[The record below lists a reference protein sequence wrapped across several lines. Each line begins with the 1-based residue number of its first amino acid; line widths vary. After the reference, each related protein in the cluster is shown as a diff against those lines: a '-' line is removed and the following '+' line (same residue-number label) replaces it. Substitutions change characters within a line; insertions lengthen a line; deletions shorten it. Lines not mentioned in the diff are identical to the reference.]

1 MNNCIS
7 KSVTPVTKIT
17 RIRNNRKNGKKYE
30 GELVKIL
37 KENMISARLG
47 RSNEE
52 GDIILPEQNI
62 IIEAK
67 STKQDRYKM
76 SLAVDQYKRL
86 TLLPQEVWYAVR
98 FKRKGVNGWEF
109 YPIPCSIQLLY
120 RHEGLT
126 LREFVFKMRA
136 RMSQERKTLTSSDKI
151 LISDEG
157 IETIALKTQNRDGRL
172 K

>member
-86 TLLPQEVWYAVR
+86 KLLPQEVWYAVR
-98 FKRKGVNGWEF
+98 FKGSGISGWRF
-109 YPIPCSIQLLY
+109 YRIPSKIRVLLKS
-120 RHEGLT
+120 EGFSLD
-126 LREFVFKMRA
+126 EFVFMMDSLEVKDA
-136 RMSQERKTLTSSDKI
+136 
-151 LISDEG
+151 G
-157 IETIALKTQNRDGRL
+157 N
-172 K
+172 

>member
-7 KSVTPVTKIT
+7 KSVTPVT

-86 TLLPQEVWYAVR
+86 KLLPQEVWYAVR
-98 FKRKGVNGWEF
+98 FKGKGVNGWKF
-109 YPIPCSIQLLY
+109 YPIPCSIQILY

-126 LREFVFKMRA
+126 LREFVLKMISK
-136 RMSQERKTLTSSDKI
+136 MSQEHKSMTSSDKI

-157 IETIALKTQNRDGRL
+157 IETIALKPSNRKVER